1 MGYSR
6 TRTIPNNHLQLLSVN
21 LISGAQGILV
31 VYDITDKESFN
42 AVKTWISEI
51 KKYAQSDVVKLL
63 IGNKCDLESKREI
76 EYEEGKQLAETLGM
90 DFLETSAKETTRIE
104 DAFIKMTREVL
115 DNMKIRGVAEEEI
128 PTITEVVRKRK
139 TEGGNCKC

>member
-1 MGYSR
+1 MGHGR
-6 TRTIPNNHLQLLSVN
+6 PGTLQNNHLQLLPVK

-76 EYEEGKQLAETLGM
+76 EFEEGKKLAENLGM
-90 DFLETSAKETTRIE
+90 DFMETSAKETIKIE
-104 DAFIKMTREVL
+104 DAFVKMTKEVL
-115 DNMKIRGVAEEEI
+115 ENMKARGVADEEI

-139 TEGGNCKC
+139 NEGGCKC

>member
-1 MGYSR
+1 M
-6 TRTIPNNHLQLLSVN
+6 
-21 LISGAQGILV
+21 

-63 IGNKCDLESKREI
+63 IGNKCDLETKREI
-76 EYEEGKQLAETLGM
+76 EKEEGKKLAENLGM
-90 DFLETSAKETTRIE
+90 DFMETSAKDKTRIE
-104 DAFIKMTREVL
+104 EAFVKMTKDVL
-115 DNMKIRGVAEEEI
+115 NNMSVRGVAEEEI

-139 TEGGNCKC
+139 TEGGCKC

>member
-1 MGYSR
+1 M
-6 TRTIPNNHLQLLSVN
+6 
-21 LISGAQGILV
+21 

-76 EYEEGKQLAETLGM
+76 EFEEGKKLAENLGM
-90 DFLETSAKETTRIE
+90 DFMETSAKETIKIE
-104 DAFIKMTREVL
+104 DAFVKMTKEVL
-115 DNMKIRGVAEEEI
+115 ENMKARGVADEEI

-139 TEGGNCKC
+139 NEGGCKC

>member
-1 MGYSR
+1 MGHSR
-6 TRTIPNNHLQLLSVN
+6 PREIPNHHLQLLPVN
-21 LISGAQGILV
+21 LKSGAQGILV

-76 EYEEGKQLAETLGM
+76 ETEEGRQLAETLGM

-104 DAFIKMTREVL
+104 DAFLKMTREVL
-115 DNMKIRGVAEEEI
+115 DNMKTRGVAEEEI
-128 PTITEVVRKRK
+128 PSITEVIRKRK